1 MIFLGSSSWAQNL
14 DKMSE
19 SERTDALV
27 RIAKEAVLKIGP
39 DFYREYGKPGI
50 EHSYVTDDNR
60 ESTVEESKK
69 YNGRSFYMV
78 KFFYDKSKES
88 FPKSYAAK
96 VYIWGDTGKAYCVLF
111 GGGLGQEI
119 SDESDTESATK
130 FNWTWEKQ
138 PPGKF
143 RTTRAIKQEYNP
155 QKEYIRGNKKRDGD
169 ID

>member
-60 ESTVEESKK
+60 ESTEEEAKK

-78 KFFYDKSKES
+78 ISRNTLNMLENNARRIYTAFSSSRMIHSSSQRLKSNVSVILSKLFSSIVKIVYDYSYSFQDFRLPLFY
-88 FPKSYAAK
+88 
-96 VYIWGDTGKAYCVLF
+96 
-111 GGGLGQEI
+111 I
-119 SDESDTESATK
+119 S
-130 FNWTWEKQ
+130 
-138 PPGKF
+138 
-143 RTTRAIKQEYNP
+143 
-155 QKEYIRGNKKRDGD
+155 
-169 ID
+169 